1 MTAASRCRSTTGT
14 IDGVSEVYVVGGQ
27 RDPNNASALRTCCR
41 DEKISSDRRCT
52 QTQRP
57 DNAAGPSS
65 VLRRARAREIWMV
78 FPGRQR
84 VHLSS
89 SSQKTSP
96 RHARRGRHTC
106 MVRGVR
112 TCMPPTWIAPQFARV
127 QTSCW
132 LRSSSCTFVVFVSC
146 TLLSR

>member
-57 DNAAGPSS
+57 DNAA
-65 VLRRARAREIWMV
+65 LRRARAREIWMV

-96 RHARRGRHTC
+96 ATRDAAGTHAWCAAYVRACRLRGSHLNSHASRRRAGY
-106 MVRGVR
+106 G
-112 TCMPPTWIAPQFARV
+112 PPRA
-127 QTSCW
+127 
-132 LRSSSCTFVVFVSC
+132 RSSSSFHV
-146 TLLSR
+146 RY